1 MSEQELIQ
9 KQIIDNIE
17 KCKYSA
23 NILQNIINLRKEL
36 NSENITNQRKDEIN
50 TEIYLSEEILKEL

>member
-23 NILQNIINLRKEL
+23 NVLQNIINLRKEL
-36 NSENITNQRKDEIN
+36 NFENITEQRKDEIN